1 MLLVLLLA
9 FAATVVGTL
18 LVIRVARVHGRMTDE
33 FRTSGPQRLHAHSVP
48 RIGGIGIFVG
58 FSVGVAVLSTR
69 SAGVAWPAWAMLLCS
84 LPAFVVGLHEDC
96 TNAVSARRRLLATAV
111 SGALGVWLLDASIE
125 RTDIPGLE
133 FVVSFPLGAFLVT
146 LFMVA
151 GVSNSVNI
159 IDGMNGLASMCSA
172 IMLSGLAYVGVQV
185 GDMLVAGLALAA
197 VGASLG
203 FFLWNYPRG
212 LVFLGDGG
220 AYFLGFVLVELS
232 ILLVHRNPDVSPIF
246 PVLLCAY
253 PIFETMFSMYRRKF
267 VRGRAM
273 GLPDGIHLHTLIYR
287 RLMRWAVGKKDA
299 EVLVRRNSMTSPYLW
314 LLCSLSAA
322 PAVLWW
328 DSTRILAAFI
338 ALFVLSYIFLYRSIV
353 RFNTPRILV
362 IHR

>member
-9 FAATVVGTL
+9 FAAAAISTL
-18 LVIRVARVHGRMTDE
+18 LVIRSARVHGHITGD
-33 FRTSGPQRLHAHSVP
+33 FDLSGPQKMHARSVP

-58 FSVGVAVLSTR
+58 FTLGVAILSVR
-69 SAGVAWPAWAMLLCS
+69 SVSQSWLVWAMLLCS
-84 LPAFVVGLHEDC
+84 LPAFAIGLWEDL
-96 TNAVSARRRLLATAV
+96 TKNISPRRRLAATV
-111 SGALGVWLLDASIE
+111 LSGALGVLLLDALIL

-133 FVVSFPLGAFLVT
+133 LVVSFPLGAWLVT

-172 IMLSGLAYVGVQV
+172 IMLSGLAYVGMQV
-185 GDMLVAGLALAA
+185 GDVLVAGLALAA
-197 VGASLG
+197 TGAVLG

-220 AYFLGFVLVELS
+220 AYFLGFVLVELG

-287 RLMRWAVGKKDA
+287 RLMRWAIGKTDA
-299 EVLVRRNSMTSPYLW
+299 DVLVRRNSMTSPYLW
-314 LLCSLSAA
+314 ALCSLSVA

-328 DSTRILAAFI
+328 DSTGMLAAFI
-338 ALFVLSYIFLYRSIV
+338 GLFVASYVFLYRSIV

-362 IHR
+362 VNR

>member
-9 FAATVVGTL
+9 FAAAAVSTL
-18 LVIRVARVHGRMTDE
+18 LVIRSARVHGHITGD
-33 FRTSGPQRLHAHSVP
+33 FDLSGPQKLHVRSVP

-58 FSVGVAVLSTR
+58 FAAGVAVLSLR
-69 SAGVAWPAWAMLLCS
+69 SASQSWAAWAMLLCG
-84 LPAFVVGLHEDC
+84 LPAFAMGLWEDL
-96 TNAVSARRRLLATAV
+96 TKNISPRRRLAATV
-111 SGALGVWLLDASIE
+111 LSGALGVWLLDAVIL

-133 FVVSFPLGAFLVT
+133 FIVGFQLGALLVT

-172 IMLSGLAYVGVQV
+172 IMLSGLAYVAMQV
-185 GDMLVAGLALAA
+185 GDVLVAGLAIAA
-197 VGASLG
+197 VGAVLG

-267 VRGRAM
+267 IRGRSM
-273 GLPDGIHLHTLIYR
+273 GMPDGIHLHTLIYR
-287 RLMRWAVGKKDA
+287 RLMRWAVGSKDA

-314 LLCSLSAA
+314 MLCSLSVA
-322 PAVLWW
+322 PAVLCW
-328 DSTRILAAFI
+328 DSTAMLSGFI
-338 ALFVLSYIFLYRSIV
+338 ALFVASYVFLYRSIV

-362 IHR
+362 VHR